1 MNAGDSDMRVP
12 PPPTMSGDLQS
23 YTFIRNFVEII
34 VDRLSEVLPD
44 LMKEAI
50 EQIDTFQPDRN
61 QRPKENGALQIKG
74 IDPHKLYPV
83 SFLEERW
90 DYSKSAVYRISNVQ
104 LPRVDWNGGEI
115 RYRGRDILEYEGV
128 DVDSRLND
136 RQSNP
141 RDNSSDRSPHRS
153 KSNGHKT
160 SRNGEEN
167 DGRPYE
173 DDLPEL

>member
-1 MNAGDSDMRVP
+1 
-12 PPPTMSGDLQS
+12 MSGDLQS

-44 LMKEAI
+44 LMEETI
-50 EQIDTFQPDRN
+50 EQIDVSQPDRN

-90 DYSKSAVYRISNVQ
+90 DYSKSAVYRIPDVE
-104 LPRVDWNGGEI
+104 LPRVEWNGGEI
-115 RYRGRDILEYEGV
+115 RYRGREILEYEGV
-128 DVDSRLND
+128 DVGSRLNEP
-136 RQSNP
+136 QSVSE
-141 RDNSSDRSPHRS
+141 DDSSDRSPKRS
-153 KSNGHKT
+153 KTNGHKRST
-160 SRNGEEN
+160 SGEET